1 MNPRFFAN
9 AKLEVPLVPFMPEA
23 PQLERS
29 ASDPTPTNRLKNQ
42 IVSNIQIIINNP
54 APLFAPARAVTPPP
68 AIEADDPADSCCER
82 ASSCFGGL
90 VHKMVC
96 GS

>member
-1 MNPRFFAN
+1 MNSRFFAN

-29 ASDPTPTNRLKNQ
+29 ASDPTPTNRANNR

-54 APLFAPARAVTPPP
+54 APLFAPARASIPPP
-68 AIEADDPADSCCER
+68 IEADLPARSFCEK